1 MVKRGND
8 FLKSIIGKKKQKKG
22 TFLHTP
28 IKIKTYKGSVHSFKH
43 WMKYIKE
50 KQKRERKKKKEGRII
65 LSFHSSKK
73 KESKADRF
81 SLDIW
86 LFCHFKKEIEFLK
99 DKEGDSF
106 TFTTSR

>member
-8 FLKSIIGKKKQKKG
+8 FLKSIIGRKKE
-22 TFLHTP
+22 
-28 IKIKTYKGSVHSFKH
+28 
-43 WMKYIKE
+43 E
-50 KQKRERKKKKEGRII
+50 KQGHFYTHINRNKKRTREAFIHSNIEWSILKKNKKRKKEKKEGRII

-86 LFCHFKKEIEFLK
+86 LFL
-99 DKEGDSF
+99 SF
-106 TFTTSR
+106 